1 MSALF
6 LPALDNLIAAGAVE
20 GGDRKGSSTAS
31 YFSSSSSSSAA
42 AAAAPSA
49 LSPSTRPDIEI
60 LAAVR
65 RVLAARGNVSG
76 IIKLEPVVKEREQER
91 SIV

>member
-6 LPALDNLIAAGAVE
+6 LPALDNLIAAGAVKE
-20 GGDRKGSSTAS
+20 GDRKGLSVAF
-31 YFSSSSSSSAA
+31 YFSSSSSSFFSAA

-60 LAAVR
+60 LAVVR
-65 RVLAARGNVSG
+65 RVLAARGNVSE
-76 IIKLEPVVKEREQER
+76 IIKLEPVIKEQE
-91 SIV
+91 

>member
-6 LPALDNLIAAGAVE
+6 LPALDNLIAAGAVKE
-20 GGDRKGSSTAS
+20 GDRKGLSVAF
-31 YFSSSSSSSAA
+31 YFSSSSSFFSAA

-60 LAAVR
+60 LAVVR
-65 RVLAARGNVSG
+65 RVLAARGNVSE
-76 IIKLEPVVKEREQER
+76 IIKLEPVIKEQE
-91 SIV
+91 